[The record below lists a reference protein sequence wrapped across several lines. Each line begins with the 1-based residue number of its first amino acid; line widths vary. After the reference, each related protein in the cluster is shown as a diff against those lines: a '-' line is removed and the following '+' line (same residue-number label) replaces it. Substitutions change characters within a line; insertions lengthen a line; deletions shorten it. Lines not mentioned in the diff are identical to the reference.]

1 MTAADHPSVDDAPL
15 DILRR
20 VFGYDDFRG
29 EQRAVI
35 DTVAGGGNALVL
47 MPTGGGKSLCY
58 QVPALLRAGTA
69 VVVSPL
75 IALMRDQVE
84 ALRHNGVRAACLNST
99 LDEAERR
106 ETERAL
112 AAGELDLVYVAP
124 ERLLQEATLAR
135 LARIRVAL
143 FAIDEAHCVSQWG
156 HDFRPEYMQLG
167 VLRERF
173 PAVPRIA
180 LTATAD
186 ERTRGEIAQQLLPDG
201 CTTFVASFDRPN
213 IRYRVGVKD
222 RPREQLLAF
231 IRAEH
236 REESGIVYCMTRKR
250 AEEVAAWL
258 AEQGVAAVPY
268 HAGLDQATR
277 QAHQNRFLREDGVVV
292 VATVAFGMGIDKPDV
307 RFVAH
312 LDLPKSMEA
321 YYQETGRA
329 GRDGL
334 PADAWL
340 VYGLQDVV
348 QVRQLLA
355 SSTASETHQRAE
367 RERLEA
373 LLAFC
378 EGTGCRR
385 QALLHYFGE
394 THPGQCG
401 ACDNCTT
408 PPASWDATEAARK
421 ALSAVYRTGQRFG
434 ANHVVDVLLGHA
446 NERVRRFGHDRLSV
460 FGIGTGE
467 PRSTWHSVLR
477 QLLAGGHLQVDP
489 DGHGGL
495 RLAGRCRP
503 LLRGEATLQ
512 LRREAVAPKGRRA
525 RSAAGPAHSA
535 EWETLRRCR
544 QELAEAEGVPPYVIV
559 HDATLTALLD
569 LRPRN
574 REEMARVPGIGQHKL
589 ERYGQRFLDVLAE
602 LAADGSAGDTR
613 AETRRRLRAGE
624 TPEAVAR
631 ARGLAPATVYE
642 HLATAIERGEIGLD
656 EVLELAPGERAAL
669 EEALLADGEPVAR
682 LRPAFDALEGAW
694 SFETLKL
701 VRADLRRRT
710 ETAVAG

>member
-1 MTAADHPSVDDAPL
+1 MNETAPAGPEPAL

-20 VFGYDDFRG
+20 VFGYDAFRG
-29 EQRAVI
+29 RQRAVI
-35 DTVAGGGNALVL
+35 DRVASGRNALVL

-58 QVPALLRAGTA
+58 QVPALLRGGTA

-84 ALRHNGVRAACLNST
+84 ALRHNGVRAACLNSS

-106 ETERAL
+106 SAERAL

-124 ERLLQEATLAR
+124 ERLLQAATLAR
-135 LARIRVAL
+135 LERIRVAL

-173 PAVPRIA
+173 PDVPRVA

-186 ERTRGEIAQQLLPDG
+186 ERTRAEIAQQLLPDG
-201 CTTFVASFDRPN
+201 CETFVDSFDRPN
-213 IRYRVGVKD
+213 IRYRVGLKD

-236 REESGIVYCMTRKR
+236 REESGIVYTMTRKR
-250 AEEVAAWL
+250 AEDTAAWL
-258 AEQGVAAVPY
+258 AEQGVAAVAY
-268 HAGLDQATR
+268 HAGLDPAKR

-355 SSTASETHQRAE
+355 ASTASATHQRAE

-385 QALLHYFGE
+385 RALLQYFGE
-394 THPGQCG
+394 AHPGHCG
-401 ACDNCTT
+401 HCDNCNG
-408 PPASWDATEAARK
+408 PPESWDATQPARK

-434 ANHVVDVLLGHA
+434 ANHVVDVLLGNA
-446 NERVRRFGHDRLSV
+446 TERVRRCGHDRLST
-460 FGIGTGE
+460 FAIGAGE
-467 PRSTWHSVLR
+467 PRATWHSVLR
-477 QLLAGGHLQVDP
+477 QLLAHGHLQVDP
-489 DGHGGL
+489 EGHGGL
-495 RLAGRCRP
+495 RLARGCRA
-503 LLRGEATLQ
+503 LLRGEQALQ
-512 LRREAVAPKGRRA
+512 LRREAVAPKGRRS
-525 RSAAGPAHSA
+525 RGTGGPAHSA
-535 EWETLRRCR
+535 EWEALRRCR
-544 QELAEAEGVPPYVIV
+544 QELAESEGVPPYVIF
-559 HDATLTALLD
+559 HDATLTAMLD
-569 LRPRN
+569 LRPRD
-574 REEMARVPGIGQHKL
+574 RDELGRVPGIGQHKL
-589 ERYGQRFLDVLAE
+589 ERYGQRFLDVLGE
-602 LAADGSAGDTR
+602 LSAAAGTGADAR
-613 AETRRRLRAGE
+613 RETRRLLRAGHA
-624 TPEAVAR
+624 PDAIAR
-631 ARGLAPATVYE
+631 TRDLAASTVYE
-642 HLATAIERGEIGLD
+642 HLAQAVEHGEIGLE
-656 EVLELAPGERAAL
+656 EVVTLDAGERAAIDDV
-669 EEALLADGEPVAR
+669 LLAEGEPAAR
-682 LRPAFDALEGAW
+682 LRPAFDALGGAW
-694 SFETLKL
+694 PFEVLKL
-701 VRADLRRRT
+701 VRADLRRRSG
-710 ETAVAG
+710 TAVPG